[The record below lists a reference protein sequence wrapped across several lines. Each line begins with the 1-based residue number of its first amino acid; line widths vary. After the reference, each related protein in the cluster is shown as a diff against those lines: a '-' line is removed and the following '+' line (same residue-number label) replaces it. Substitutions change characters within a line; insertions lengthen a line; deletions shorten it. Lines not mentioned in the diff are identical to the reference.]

1 MADGAAQ
8 LRITC
13 QQPMREFRLTTA
25 QSLGSVQATAMDGDH
40 AGGHGHHPAARR
52 DQDPARRPVHARG
65 RDRGNET
72 GFQDLCRIAVAEGTD
87 DGWGEPLASLA
98 LPASWPDAAAR
109 LPRSQWPAYQPSF
122 PQVLAAIQ
130 LLGQGPVAI
139 TAAGGGDPVPPRFL
153 VDPTRLLLAA
163 ALDPGLARILGL
175 YLLDR
180 TAVTGLSYDY
190 RVVGVWAAAL
200 SHEWICFGV
209 SRGTPPPVPA
219 PGDLRASAHRPTAP
233 CSAPR
238 PLNPPWWRS
247 PGRRPRSRRRRPRPR
262 RSATRCPGSGR
273 AATAGPTRVC

>member
-1 MADGAAQ
+1 MDGAAQ
-8 LRITC
+8 LRIAC

-25 QSLGSVQATAMDGDH
+25 QSLGSVQATAMDGSTPV
-40 AGGHGHHPAARR
+40 AMAIIPPPGGTRTLRA
-52 DQDPARRPVHARG
+52 
-65 RDRGNET
+65 DRFTHVDVTTEDET
-72 GFQDLCRIAVAEGTD
+72 GFQDLCRVAVAEVTD

-122 PQVLAAIQ
+122 PQTLAAIQ

-139 TAAGGGDPVPPRFL
+139 AAAGGGDPVPPRFL

-180 TAVTGLSYDY
+180 TAVTGLGYDY

-209 SRGTPPPVPA
+209 NRGTPPPVPA
-219 PGDLRASAHRPTAP
+219 PAISGPPPSLPTAP

-238 PLNPPWWRS
+238 PPNPPWWRS
-247 PGRRPRSRRRRPRPR
+247 PGRRPRSRRPRPR
-262 RSATRCPGSGR
+262 RCATRCPGSSR
-273 AATAGPTRVC
+273 AATAGPTRNC